1 MQPGRALPPVEWY
14 PVEVFANSSTATGE
28 RSHGAGAPESDVDLF
43 GGERE
48 RMMLSA
54 VEAIPAAILV
64 LEDSGAIA
72 YANPRAAEALET
84 TQARLVGVDVGQVF
98 ARFDYLVSRRRL
110 PQPDRVVQVSLPS
123 GREIVAG
130 FSFSDA
136 QTDPPHHVLLFQD
149 ITPWQQL
156 RDERDRLLQM
166 AAVGSA
172 LPALLHEV
180 KNPLASVTTTVEVLL
195 EEVEGGPIQTQLHA
209 VLSELRR
216 LRLSL
221 EGVGAVGQKL
231 RSARHGAVDLA
242 CREAWSIMSTRAR
255 QAGIQSRCDVED
267 MPLLPLEPAVVRAIV
282 YNLMA
287 NAIQAGSPGIAV
299 NLYAR
304 LLDGGRTFELT
315 VVDNGPGMSADVLT
329 RCTDLFFT
337 TRRTGS
343 GIGLAL
349 VKRAAE
355 EAGGNLEIRSVPG
368 FGTCAVVRVP
378 AGAAS

>member
-1 MQPGRALPPVEWY
+1 
-14 PVEVFANSSTATGE
+14 
-28 RSHGAGAPESDVDLF
+28 VDPF
-43 GGERE
+43 RDARE
-48 RMMLSA
+48 QMMLSA
-54 VEAIPAAILV
+54 VEALPAAILV
-64 LEDSGAIA
+64 VDGVTGVIA
-72 YANPRAAEALET
+72 YANPRAAEALES
-84 TQARLVGVDVGQVF
+84 TQARLAGTDVSSVF
-98 ARFDYLVSRRRL
+98 APLEWLRSRRRL

-123 GREIVAG
+123 GRRISAG
-130 FSFSDA
+130 FTFADLA
-136 QTDPPHHVLLFQD
+136 ADPPRHVLLFQD

-156 RDERDRLLQM
+156 REERDRLLQM

-195 EEVEGGPIQTQLHA
+195 EEVESGPAQTQLHA

-231 RSARHGAVDLA
+231 RTARYAAVDLA
-242 CREAWSIMSTRAR
+242 VREAWSIMSTRAR
-255 QAGIQSRCDVED
+255 QAGIQSRCDVAD

-287 NAIQAGSPGIAV
+287 NAIQAGSPGVAV

-304 LLDGGRTFELT
+304 LVDGGRTFELT
-315 VVDNGPGMSADVLT
+315 VVDNGPGMTADVLA

-355 EAGGNLEIRSVPG
+355 EAGGTLEITSVPG
-368 FGTCAVVRVP
+368 FGACAVVRVP
-378 AGAAS
+378 TGAPTP

>member
-1 MQPGRALPPVEWY
+1 MESLPSHGPDADGRGRA
-14 PVEVFANSSTATGE
+14 
-28 RSHGAGAPESDVDLF
+28 
-43 GGERE
+43 
-48 RMMLSA
+48 MLGVIDA
-54 VEAIPAAILV
+54 LPAAILV
-64 LEDSGAIA
+64 LEAGTGLVTFG
-72 YANPRAAEALET
+72 NPRAAEALES
-84 TQARLVGVDVGQVF
+84 TQARLVGLSIEALF
-98 ARFDYLVSRRRL
+98 APLDWLVERRGL
-110 PQPDRVVQVSLPS
+110 PQPDRVRLITLPS
-123 GREIVAG
+123 GRRIQAG
-130 FSFSDA
+130 FTLADMGS
-136 QTDPPHHVLLFQD
+136 PPDRHLLLFQD
-149 ITPWQQL
+149 ITAWQQL

-180 KNPLASVTTTVEVLL
+180 KNPLASVTTTVEVVL
-195 EEVEGGPIQTQLHA
+195 EEVEPGPVQTQLHA

-255 QAGIQSRCDVED
+255 QAGIQSRCIVED

-287 NAIQAGSPGIAV
+287 NAIQAGSPGTAV
-299 NLYAR
+299 NLYGR

-315 VVDNGPGMSADVLT
+315 VVDNGPGMTADVLA
-329 RCTDLFFT
+329 RCTELFFT

-355 EAGGNLEIRSVPG
+355 EAGGTLEIRSVPG

-378 AGAAS
+378 AGAAP